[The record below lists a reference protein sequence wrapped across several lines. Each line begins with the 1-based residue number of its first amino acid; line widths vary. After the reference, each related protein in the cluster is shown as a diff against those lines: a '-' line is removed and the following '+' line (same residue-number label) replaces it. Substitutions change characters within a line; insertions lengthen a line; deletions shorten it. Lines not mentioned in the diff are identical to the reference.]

1 MKSLLLIF
9 MLLLSTISFSQ
20 EYPKIE
26 LNDKGEKVV
35 VFTLEQAQNI
45 DNDLEIYELLKIARI
60 KCDSLNLSYIKV
72 IDEQNNKIFILKNIN
87 KETEKQIVDKD
98 KQINLLVEQ
107 SKNLQK
113 NIDLCDK
120 QRGNDNK
127 QIEGLKS
134 DINKMKWK
142 GLAGGFI
149 GGVVITLIFV
159 LVSK

>member
-1 MKSLLLIF
+1 MKSLLIVF
-9 MLLLSTISFSQ
+9 MLLLSSLSFSQ

-26 LNDKGEKVV
+26 LNEKGEKVV

-45 DNDLEIYELLKIARI
+45 DNDLEIYALLKVARV
-60 KCDSLNLSYIKV
+60 KCDSLNISYVKV
-72 IDEQNNKIFILKNIN
+72 INEQNNQIVLLKNIN
-87 KETEKQIVDKD
+87 KENEKQIIDKD

-120 QRGNDNK
+120 QKVNNQE
-127 QIEGLKS
+127 QIDGLKK
-134 DINKMKWK
+134 DLRKMKWK

-149 GGVVITLIFV
+149 GGVVATLILV
-159 LVSK
+159 LVTK

>member
-1 MKSLLLIF
+1 MKSLLLVF
-9 MLLLSTISFSQ
+9 MLLLSSLSFSQ

-35 VFTLEQAQNI
+35 VFTLEQAQKI
-45 DNDLEIYELLKIARI
+45 DNDLEIYELLKVSRI
-60 KCDSLNLSYIKV
+60 KCDSLNLSYVKV
-72 IDEQNNKIFILKNIN
+72 IDEKNNQIVILKNIN
-87 KETEKQIVDKD
+87 KETEKQIIDKD

-120 QRGNDNK
+120 QKVNNQE
-127 QIEGLKS
+127 QIDGLEK
-134 DINKMKWK
+134 DLRKMKWK

-149 GGVVITLIFV
+149 GGVVATLI
-159 LVSK
+159 LVVVTK

>member
-9 MLLLSTISFSQ
+9 MLLLSSLSFSQ

-35 VFTLEQAQNI
+35 VFTLEQAQKI
-45 DNDLEIYELLKIARI
+45 DNDLEIYELLKVSRI
-60 KCDSLNLSYIKV
+60 KCDSLNLSYVKV
-72 IDEQNNKIFILKNIN
+72 IDEKNNQIVLLKNIN
-87 KETEKQIVDKD
+87 RETEKQIIDKD
-98 KQINLLVEQ
+98 KQINILVEQ

-120 QRGNDNK
+120 QRVNDTK
-127 QIEGLKS
+127 QIEGLKK
-134 DINKMKWK
+134 DLRKMKWK

-149 GGVVITLIFV
+149 GGVVLTIVAV
-159 LVSK
+159 LVTK

>member
-1 MKSLLLIF
+1 MKSLLLIL
-9 MLLLSTISFSQ
+9 MLLLSSLSFSQ

-45 DNDLEIYELLKIARI
+45 DNDLEIYELLKVARI

-87 KETEKQIVDKD
+87 KETERQIVDKD